1 MITSRCVAGLPAR
14 ALPHKEHD
22 GREYM
27 GYSRKPPLGRSGAL
41 WAAGVSALA
50 LLTPQSGALAQDED
64 GGTAPDDRIVVTGS
78 RIASDG
84 MAAPVP
90 ITVVQADAIEALSPG
105 PLVTG
110 VTQLPQF
117 AGSETPNSGDFFT
130 RSGYGSLNLRGLGV
144 NRTLTLLDGRRMPA
158 ASAFGGVDINLFP
171 ESMIRSVETVTG
183 GASAAYGSDA
193 VAGVVN
199 FILDTDF
206 TGIKMSVTGGVTD
219 RGDGENYELSGA
231 YGTDFAGGRGHFQV
245 SGEYFNQEGIFNY
258 DGRDWYQA
266 YGTFGAG
273 TEAAPYRFVPG
284 TVSANASFDG
294 RIFAPGTAINGL
306 AFDRDGN
313 VAPFE
318 PGTQSQFG
326 YGIPPART
334 AGNPALDDLSSEVL
348 TLYPDLERYS
358 VFAYGDYELS
368 DSVKV
373 FAQYIHGRTEVQQYN
388 APRGSFGGTPTTL
401 TIFQDNAFLP
411 DDLRQT
417 MASNNIQSFTL
428 RRMGSIEDIGN
439 SSLNDR
445 ITQHIATVGLDV
457 ELATGG
463 LFDGWDLGTFYQYGH
478 SQRRWKQRGLRVDRI
493 FAAVDAVD
501 DGSGNIVC
509 RTSLFGDA
517 FPGCQPINLFG
528 RGNASAAAVDYVTS
542 FEPGQQITTDLFF
555 ADDGYDSGRSYSYTT
570 DDAKVNLTTFE
581 QHYAEVS
588 ASGEIVDLWAGPL
601 AAAFGGSFREDSIL
615 QLVQDV
621 TNPAS
626 DHESGHPVLCSG
638 EAPGLRGVSA
648 ADCANTVGV
657 QYSKVSNI
665 KGSSRVWEAF
675 GELLMPLVDTDGFT
689 ANANVA
695 ARWANY
701 SGSGSVW
708 AYKGGIEFGFA
719 DSLRLRGTYSRDVRA
734 GNLSE
739 RFDKT
744 GGTTTITDPRPGF
757 TQNCDQAGA
766 DVPASDG
773 PEVCSVTR
781 FSGGNPAVAPEEA
794 DTFTVGAVFTPD
806 FLPGLALSLD
816 YYDVSISGAIG
827 QVGTQEVV
835 NRCLVQN
842 VQQFCDLVTLD
853 PNNDTI
859 TLVGDVFVNV
869 AESAV
874 RGLDF
879 EGSYRTPLTLLGG
892 DEDIG
897 VRLFSS
903 WLLERSETDAN
914 GNYIDRAGQTGAR
927 QGDQVYFPYA
937 DFRATASLTYRN
949 GGLSALFQAR
959 HIGSG
964 IQDVTQ
970 TEGVTIENNRVSP
983 VTYLD
988 LRLGYSFDLGGTEL
1002 EVFGNVTNLGDAG
1015 PPVTPSFSAFTG
1027 YARQHNAAVYDLLG
1041 RRYTLGVKLRM

>member
-1 MITSRCVAGLPAR
+1 MKS
-14 ALPHKEHD
+14 
-22 GREYM
+22 
-27 GYSRKPPLGRSGAL
+27 SRKQPHAYRCAF
-41 WAAGVSALA
+41 WATGVSALA
-50 LLTPQSGALAQDED
+50 LLVPNGAALAQDGDD
-64 GGTAPDDRIVVTGS
+64 GETPGDRIVVTGS

-84 MAAPVP
+84 MSAPVP
-90 ITVVQADAIEALSPG
+90 ITVVEADAIEALSPG
-105 PLVTG
+105 ALVTG

-130 RSGYGSLNLRGLGV
+130 RSGYGALNLRGLGV

-171 ESMIRSVETVTG
+171 SAMIRSVETVTG

-206 TGIKMSVTGGVTD
+206 TGLKMEASGGMTD
-219 RGDGENYELSGA
+219 RSDGENYKLSAA
-231 YGTDFAGGRGHFQV
+231 YGTDFSGGRGHFQI

-258 DGRDWYQA
+258 EGRDWYQA

-273 TEAAPYRFVPG
+273 TAASPYRFVPG

-306 AFDRDGN
+306 AFDRNGN
-313 VAPFE
+313 VAPYV
-318 PGTQSQFG
+318 PGSQSQAG
-326 YGIPPART
+326 YGIPPSRT
-334 AGNPALDDLSSEVL
+334 AGNPSLDDLGAEVNS
-348 TLYPDLERYS
+348 LYPDLERYS
-358 VFAYGDYELS
+358 IFAYGDYELS
-368 DSVKV
+368 DNVKV

-417 MASNNIQSFTL
+417 MVDNNIESFIL
-428 RRMGSIEDIGN
+428 RRMGSLEDIGL
-439 SSLNDR
+439 SSLKDR
-445 ITQHIATVGLDV
+445 ITQHIGTVGLEM
-457 ELATGG
+457 ELETGG
-463 LFDGWDLGTFYQYGH
+463 LFDNWDVNTFYQYGH

-501 DGSGNIVC
+501 DGNGNIVC

-528 RGNASAAAVDYVTS
+528 RGNASDPAIDYVTR
-542 FEPGQQITTDLFF
+542 FEPGQQITTDLYF
-555 ADDGYDSGRSYSYTT
+555 ADDGFASGRTYSYTT
-570 DDAKVNLTTFE
+570 DDAKVNITTFE
-581 QHYAEVS
+581 QHYAELS
-588 ASGEIVDLWAGPL
+588 ASGDIIDLWAGPL
-601 AAAFGGSFREDSIL
+601 AGAFGGSFREDSVL

-621 TNPAS
+621 TNPS
-626 DHESGHPVLCSG
+626 SNHETGHPVLCSG

-648 ADCANTVGV
+648 PDCGNTVGV

-675 GELLMPLVDTDGFT
+675 GELLMPLVDTNGFT

-695 ARWANY
+695 GRWANY

-708 AYKGGIEFGFA
+708 AYKGGLELGFA
-719 DSLRLRGTYSRDVRA
+719 DMLRLRGTYSRDVRA

-744 GGTTTITDPRPGF
+744 GGTTSIIDPRAGF

-766 DVPASDG
+766 DVPAVDG
-773 PEVCSVTR
+773 PEICNVTR
-781 FSGGNPAVAPEEA
+781 FSGGNPAVRPEEA

-816 YYDVSISGAIG
+816 YYDISISGAIG

-835 NRCLVQN
+835 NRCFEQN
-842 VQQFCDLVTLD
+842 VQQFCDLISLD
-853 PNNDTI
+853 PTNDTI
-859 TLVGDVFVNV
+859 ALVGDIFVNV
-869 AESAV
+869 AEASV

-879 EGSYRTPLTLLGG
+879 EGNYRTPLTLFGG

-897 VRLFSS
+897 LRLFSS

-927 QGDQVYFPYA
+927 QGDQVYLPYA

-964 IQDVTQ
+964 VQDITL
-970 TEGVTIENNRVSP
+970 TEGVTIEDNRVSP

-988 LRLGYSFDLGGTEL
+988 FRLGYEFDLGGTEL

-1027 YARQHNAAVYDLLG
+1027 YARQHNPAVYDVLG